1 MGVGNQALFALGE
14 LYITQN
20 AADALEQAGQPPT
33 AFLLRHIVGDWGE
46 LDAEDR
52 ATNDEAVATEGRI
65 LSAYTTTVGEKVWV
79 ITEGDR
85 SATTLLLPDDY

>member
-1 MGVGNQALFALGE
+1 MRAGNQALFALGE

-20 AADALEQAGQPPT
+20 AADVLEQAGQAPT
-33 AFLLRHIVGDWGE
+33 EFLIRHVTGDWGE
-46 LDAEDR
+46 LDAEDW
-52 ATNDEAVATEGRI
+52 ATNDEAVSTEGRI
-65 LSAYTTTVGEKVWV
+65 LSAYTTAAGEKVWV